1 MHCRPATG
9 GRHRY
14 HSNVTNR
21 PDQVRAQTP
30 EAGRSLAACGRR
42 WRRDAV
48 ALLTGLAVV
57 AGPGGAVAQVDRLP
71 DLGAASGDELS
82 GAAERRLGESIM
94 RELRSEGIVWDDAE
108 MSEFLNRFAARLTS
122 TGPARSHQFEF
133 FAVREKSINAFA
145 LPGGFI
151 GIHTGLLAVAGD
163 ESELATVIGH
173 EIGHVTQRH
182 IARMLANQRQASMMA
197 LAGMVLAA
205 LAARS
210 SPDAAIGALSLG
222 DTLAMRSMLSFSRD
236 AEREADRVGLDIL
249 REAKFDVRAAPRFF
263 ERLQQ
268 FNRYNEGGAPVYV
281 RTHPVTGERMTDL
294 QLRIQ
299 DLPAFD
305 HRDRIEFRLQRARA
319 VALGSDA
326 VDALAG
332 ARRGFQQ
339 QLESPEGAK
348 DPAPWFGLA
357 NVAHASRDW
366 AASERALDKAEQA
379 LGGTHVFLTRLRIAN
394 SLGAGDLRRADERS
408 RAAIAAHPDNLA
420 IIRLR
425 AQVLNA
431 AGAQRDTVALLR
443 EKTADFRGDAE
454 LWRLLGEAHQALGE
468 RGLAHKAAAEGYLLR
483 GMRLPA
489 IEQLRLARSAGD
501 LDFFN
506 GSIVDAKLREV
517 EAAYRQEMKESRR

>member
-1 MHCRPATG
+1 M
-9 GRHRY
+9 
-14 HSNVTNR
+14 
-21 PDQVRAQTP
+21 
-30 EAGRSLAACGRR
+30 L
-42 WRRDAV
+42 
-48 ALLTGLAVV
+48 
-57 AGPGGAVAQVDRLP
+57 AGPGGAGAQVDRLP

-94 RELRSEGIVWDDAE
+94 RQLRAEGVVWDDAE
-108 MSEFLNRFAARLTS
+108 VSGYLNRFAARLTA

-133 FAVREKSINAFA
+133 FAVRDKSINAFA

-151 GIHTGLLAVAGD
+151 GIHTGLLAAAGNA
-163 ESELATVIGH
+163 SELATVISH

-182 IARMLANQRQASMMA
+182 IARMLSNQRQASMMA

-222 DTLAMRSMLSFSRD
+222 DTLATRSMLSFSRD
-236 AEREADRVGLDIL
+236 AEREADRVGLEIL
-249 REAKFDVRAAPRFF
+249 REAKFDVRAAPKFF

-268 FNRYNEGGAPVYV
+268 YNRYNEGGAPVYV

-294 QLRIQ
+294 QLRIN
-299 DLPAFD
+299 DMPVFD
-305 HRDRIEFRLQRARA
+305 HRDNIEFSLMRARA
-319 VALGSDA
+319 QAVGSDA
-326 VDALAG
+326 VDALAS
-332 ARRGFQQ
+332 ARRAFEQRV
-339 QLESPEGAK
+339 ETPEGAK

-357 NVAHASRDW
+357 SVANAGREW
-366 AASERALDKAEQA
+366 AASERALDKAEKA
-379 LGGTHVFLTRLRIAN
+379 LGSPHVYFTRLRIAN
-394 SLGAGDLRRADERS
+394 SLGAGDVARADQIS
-408 RAAIAAHPDNLA
+408 AQAIKGNPDDLA

-425 AQVLNA
+425 AQVLIA
-431 AGAQRDTVALLR
+431 ARTYREAVGLLR

-489 IEQLRLARSAGD
+489 LEQLRLARSAGD
-501 LDFFN
+501 LDFYN

-517 EAAYRQEMKESRR
+517 EAAYREEMKDAGR